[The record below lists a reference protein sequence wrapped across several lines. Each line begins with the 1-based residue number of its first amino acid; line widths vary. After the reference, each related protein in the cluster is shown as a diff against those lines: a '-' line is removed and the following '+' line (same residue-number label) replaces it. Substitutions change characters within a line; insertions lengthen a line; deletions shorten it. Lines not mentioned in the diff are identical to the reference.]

1 MGLAFLQAIS
11 SPFSS
16 EGSPE
21 KTYKRLSERAVIG
34 GAFQPNDAGEII
46 NSTFERMN
54 EFSKVKQ
61 TVDDYI
67 ERGEKSKA
75 LALISERGK
84 EYMLGEISGDFTKQ
98 IGELT
103 QYERAVRASTL
114 TPEEKR
120 ERLAEIRQ
128 MKIKLSSMVRGA
140 VDRTLP
146 Q

>member
-1 MGLAFLQAIS
+1 
-11 SPFSS
+11 
-16 EGSPE
+16 
-21 KTYKRLSERAVIG
+21 
-34 GAFQPNDAGEII
+34 
-46 NSTFERMN
+46 MN
-54 EFSKVKQ
+54 EFAKVKQ

-75 LALISERGK
+75 LEIIETRGR

-103 QYERAVRASTL
+103 QYERAVRASDL

-140 VDRTLP
+140 VDRTEP